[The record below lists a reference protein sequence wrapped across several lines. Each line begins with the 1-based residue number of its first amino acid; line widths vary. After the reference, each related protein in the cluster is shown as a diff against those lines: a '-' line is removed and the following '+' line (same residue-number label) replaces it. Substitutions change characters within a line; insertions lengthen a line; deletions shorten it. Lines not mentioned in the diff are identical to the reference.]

1 MHEVRT
7 EVSEEDK
14 AYYKSII
21 THDQAV
27 VFIAR
32 ILRATRCDIHYEGR
46 PHHVDNA
53 LWSAYTELRNA
64 QLYSEKFFNIRA
76 ALAETLK

>member
-1 MHEVRT
+1 MIEQILMENCMKEVRT

-14 AYYKSII
+14 EYYKSII

-32 ILRATRCDIHYEGR
+32 VLRATRCDIHYEGR

-53 LWSAYTELRNA
+53 LSVSYTHL
-64 QLYSEKFFNIRA
+64 
-76 ALAETLK
+76 TLPTKA